1 MCAMAR
7 EGIINDRVN
16 ELYMAGL
23 VSVLLLN
30 YEQKGKD
37 VVVMYF

>member
-1 MCAMAR
+1 MAR
-7 EGIINDRVN
+7 EGIISDRVN

-23 VSVLLLN
+23 VSVLPLN